1 MSITVEKII
10 LGEIET
16 NTYIVT
22 DNISGETAVIDPAVP
37 DESLLQAL
45 SGKNVIY
52 VLLTHGHFDHIMGV
66 KAVKEQ
72 TGAKAVIHRE
82 DAPCLMG
89 DEANLFSNHY
99 PYEQQPVTKAD
110 IETEDGDILPFGKR
124 NIKVMHTPGHTK
136 GGCCYIFEEDRL
148 IFSGDTLFRLSAGR
162 TDFPGG
168 NAREELHSLSNLAE
182 LPGDYKVFP
191 GHEEETTLE
200 FERCN
205 NRYMRR
211 KHAPVGK

>member
-1 MSITVEKII
+1 MSITVKKII

-16 NTYIVT
+16 NTYIIT
-22 DNISGETAVIDPAVP
+22 DDISGETAVVDPAIP
-37 DESLLQAL
+37 DGHLLQAL
-45 SGKNVIY
+45 SGKNVVYI
-52 VLLTHGHFDHIMGV
+52 LLTHGHYDHIMGV

-82 DAPCLMG
+82 DALCLEG
-89 DEANLFSNHY
+89 DAANLFSNHH
-99 PYEQQPVTKAD
+99 PGESQPVTKAD
-110 IETEDGDILPFGKR
+110 IAVEDGDILPFGGG
-124 NIKVMHTPGHTK
+124 NIKVMHTPGHTR
-136 GGCCYIFEEDRL
+136 GGCCYIFEDDRL
-148 IFSGDTLFRLSAGR
+148 IFSGDTLFRLSVGR

-168 NAREELHSLSNLAE
+168 NAREELCSLSKLAS
-182 LPGDYKVFP
+182 LSGDYRVFP

>member
-1 MSITVEKII
+1 MSITVEKIV

-22 DNISGETAVIDPAVP
+22 DGVSGETAVVDPALP
-37 DESLLQAL
+37 DERLLQAL
-45 SGKNVIY
+45 SGKNVVY
-52 VLLTHGHFDHIMGV
+52 VLLTHGHYDHIMGV
-66 KAVKEQ
+66 KAVKDK

-82 DAPCLMG
+82 DAPCLEG
-89 DEANLFSNHY
+89 DTSNLFSTHH
-99 PYEQQPVTKAD
+99 PEKRQPVTKAD
-110 IETEDGDILPFGKR
+110 IVTEDGDVLPFG
-124 NIKVMHTPGHTK
+124 NGCITVMHTPGHTR
-136 GGCCYIFEEDRL
+136 GGCCYIFKDDRL

-168 NAREELHSLSNLAE
+168 NAREELCSLSKIASLQ
-182 LPGDYKVFP
+182 GDYRVLP

-200 FERCN
+200 FERRN

-211 KHAPVGK
+211 NHAPVGK